1 MIKEKEREMS
11 DVEETQDNIKYFQKE
26 INYQK
31 NTMFTEL
38 QALRDFTAAK
48 GKVYDNYEHLD
59 TIDSLVYAHWH
70 ALVGFLDKEI
80 NSLNCVL
87 SKYDDLLEEM
97 CEVIK
102 TLDTKNIYKIDEIM
116 HEDED

>member
-1 MIKEKEREMS
+1 MS
-11 DVEETQDNIKYFQKE
+11 DVEEIQDNIKYFQKE

-59 TIDSLVYAHWH
+59 TIDSLVYAHRH

-80 NSLNCVL
+80 NSLNRVL